1 MPKSC
6 LRGKSHQLSLRS
18 GHLEAEAQMGVLSE
32 DESDTSALFTESE
45 LDDSDLDFARRRPRA
60 PVAPPR
66 GAPANDERDDAPRF
80 SSEDE
85 EDEPRRAPSPPP
97 AAAPTWVGPSAS
109 SGASTRAAAAAA
121 AAPVG
126 RPGGA
131 TGGAVP
137 TFSFSHRASDSG
149 IGSARQTSYAPAASS
164 RPPPTAPSSRGG
176 TASAQSSPARRPTA
190 ASSSRPN
197 SSNILASVLGID
209 VERGVEG
216 FDDED
221 DSYDVASPLRG
232 GKESRRDR
240 AARLAREGTSRR
252 QDRRGESDDVGK
264 GKSLG
269 SLNLAAVA
277 KFGTGARWSAR
288 GSGHEI
294 GAWTARQ
301 AHLAVDG
308 RTTATWLVACAAAHH
323 HGGLIACLWESG
335 GQWAAPGHD
344 LPIAVLT
351 VCAALGGGKG
361 ALGSNWRTQAVL
373 QVGHVCALAFALG
386 LDVFVMARMSDVMA
400 ATMARPELAANR
412 RAARGGVGLAL
423 AAKALALPLS
433 MIHAIR
439 VVWPGRGAPRE

>member
-66 GAPANDERDDAPRF
+66 GAPANDARDDAPRF

-301 AHLAVDG
+301 ATLAVDG
-308 RTTATWLVACAAAHH
+308 RTTATWLVACAAAQLL
-323 HGGLIACLWESG
+323 GGLVACLWESG

-351 VCAALGGGKG
+351 VCAALAGGKG
-361 ALGSNWRTQAVL
+361 ALGSTWRTQAVL
-373 QVGHVCALAFALG
+373 HVGHVCALAFALG

>member
-1 MPKSC
+1 
-6 LRGKSHQLSLRS
+6 
-18 GHLEAEAQMGVLSE
+18 MGVLSE

-66 GAPANDERDDAPRF
+66 GAPANDARDDAPRF

-85 EDEPRRAPSPPP
+85 EDEQRRAPSPPP
-97 AAAPTWVGPSAS
+97 AAAPTWVGPGTSV
-109 SGASTRAAAAAA
+109 GASTRAAAAAA

-126 RPGGA
+126 RPAGA

-164 RPPPTAPSSRGG
+164 RPPPPAPASRGG
-176 TASAQSSPARRPTA
+176 TASAQSSPARRPAASLSAA
-190 ASSSRPN
+190 ASSQPN

-209 VERGVEG
+209 VERGVGG
-216 FDDED
+216 FDDD
-221 DSYDVASPLRG
+221 DDDEDVASPLRGGPRG

-252 QDRRGESDDVGK
+252 QDRRGEGGDGGGNKK

-301 AHLAVDG
+301 ATLAVDG
-308 RTTATWLVACAAAHH
+308 RTTATWLVACAAAQLL
-323 HGGLIACLWESG
+323 GGLVACLWESG

-433 MIHAIR
+433 MIHAVR

>member
-301 AHLAVDG
+301 ATLAVDG
-308 RTTATWLVACAAAHH
+308 RTTATWLVACAAAQLL
-323 HGGLIACLWESG
+323 GGLVACLWESG

-351 VCAALGGGKG
+351 VCAALAGGKG

>member
-1 MPKSC
+1 
-6 LRGKSHQLSLRS
+6 
-18 GHLEAEAQMGVLSE
+18 MG
-32 DESDTSALFTESE
+32 
-45 LDDSDLDFARRRPRA
+45 
-60 PVAPPR
+60 
-66 GAPANDERDDAPRF
+66 
-80 SSEDE
+80 
-85 EDEPRRAPSPPP
+85 
-97 AAAPTWVGPSAS
+97 
-109 SGASTRAAAAAA
+109 
-121 AAPVG
+121 
-126 RPGGA
+126 
-131 TGGAVP
+131 
-137 TFSFSHRASDSG
+137 
-149 IGSARQTSYAPAASS
+149 
-164 RPPPTAPSSRGG
+164 
-176 TASAQSSPARRPTA
+176 
-190 ASSSRPN
+190 
-197 SSNILASVLGID
+197 
-209 VERGVEG
+209 G
-216 FDDED
+216 FDDD
-221 DSYDVASPLRG
+221 DDDEDVASPLRGGPRG

-252 QDRRGESDDVGK
+252 GRDRRGESNGVVD

-269 SLNLAAVA
+269 ALNLAAVA

-308 RTTATWLVACAAAHH
+308 RTTATWLVGCAAAQLL
-323 HGGLIACLWESG
+323 GGLVACLWESG

-351 VCAALGGGKG
+351 ICAALGGGKG

-373 QVGHVCALAFALG
+373 QVGHVCALAFASG

-433 MIHAIR
+433 MIHAVR

>member
-6 LRGKSHQLSLRS
+6 LRGKSQLSLRS

-66 GAPANDERDDAPRF
+66 GAPANDARDDAPRF

-164 RPPPTAPSSRGG
+164 RPPPTAPSSRGE

-209 VERGVEG
+209 VERGVGG

-252 QDRRGESDDVGK
+252 QDRRGESDDVGE

-301 AHLAVDG
+301 ATLAVDG
-308 RTTATWLVACAAAHH
+308 RTTATWLVACAAAQLL
-323 HGGLIACLWESG
+323 GGLIACLWESG

-351 VCAALGGGKG
+351 VCAALAGGKG

-373 QVGHVCALAFALG
+373 QVGHVSALAFALG

>member
-1 MPKSC
+1 
-6 LRGKSHQLSLRS
+6 
-18 GHLEAEAQMGVLSE
+18 MGVLSE

-301 AHLAVDG
+301 ATLAVDG
-308 RTTATWLVACAAAHH
+308 RTTATWLVACAAAQLL
-323 HGGLIACLWESG
+323 GGLVACLWESG

-351 VCAALGGGKG
+351 VCAALAGGKG

>member
-1 MPKSC
+1 LPKSC

-137 TFSFSHRASDSG
+137 TFSFSHRALDSG

-209 VERGVEG
+209 VERGVGG

-301 AHLAVDG
+301 ATLAVDG
-308 RTTATWLVACAAAHH
+308 RTTATWLVACAAAQLL
-323 HGGLIACLWESG
+323 GGLVACLWESG

-351 VCAALGGGKG
+351 VCAALAGGKG

>member
-1 MPKSC
+1 M
-6 LRGKSHQLSLRS
+6 
-18 GHLEAEAQMGVLSE
+18 LSE

-60 PVAPPR
+60 PIAPPR
-66 GAPANDERDDAPRF
+66 GASANDARDDAPRF

-97 AAAPTWVGPSAS
+97 AAAPTWVRPGAS

-149 IGSARQTSYAPAASS
+149 IGSARQASYAPAASS

-190 ASSSRPN
+190 SAHAAASSRPN
-197 SSNILASVLGID
+197 SGNNILASVLGID
-209 VERGVEG
+209 VERGVGG
-216 FDDED
+216 FDEDED
-221 DSYDVASPLRG
+221 EDVASPLRGGPRG

-252 QDRRGESDDVGK
+252 GRDRRGEYDGVVD

-269 SLNLAAVA
+269 ALNLAAVA

-301 AHLAVDG
+301 ATLAVDG
-308 RTTATWLVACAAAHH
+308 RTTATWLVGCAAAQLL
-323 HGGLIACLWESG
+323 GGLVACLWESG

-351 VCAALGGGKG
+351 ICAALGGGKG

-373 QVGHVCALAFALG
+373 QVGHVCALAFASG

-433 MIHAIR
+433 MIHAVR

>member
-137 TFSFSHRASDSG
+137 TFSFSHRALDSG

-209 VERGVEG
+209 VERGVGG

-301 AHLAVDG
+301 ATLAVDG
-308 RTTATWLVACAAAHH
+308 RTTATWLVACAAAQLL
-323 HGGLIACLWESG
+323 GGLVACLWESG

-351 VCAALGGGKG
+351 VCAALAGGKG

>member
-1 MPKSC
+1 M
-6 LRGKSHQLSLRS
+6 
-18 GHLEAEAQMGVLSE
+18 LSE

-97 AAAPTWVGPSAS
+97 AAAPTWVGPGAS
-109 SGASTRAAAAAA
+109 SSANTRAAAAAA

-164 RPPPTAPSSRGG
+164 RPPPTAPASRGG
-176 TASAQSSPARRPTA
+176 TASAQSSPARRPAAPSHAA
-190 ASSSRPN
+190 ASSQPN

-209 VERGVEG
+209 VERGVGG
-216 FDDED
+216 FDDD
-221 DSYDVASPLRG
+221 DDDEDVASPLRGGPRG

-252 QDRRGESDDVGK
+252 GRDNGVVD

-269 SLNLAAVA
+269 ALNLARVR
-277 KFGTGARWSAR
+277 ARDRHVGREAGDAGGGRTNHRDVAR
-288 GSGHEI
+288 GVRRRATPRGSRRVPVGVGRAVG
-294 GAWTARQ
+294 GAGSRP
-301 AHLAVDG
+301 AH
-308 RTTATWLVACAAAHH
+308 R
-323 HGGLIACLWESG
+323 
-335 GQWAAPGHD
+335 
-344 LPIAVLT
+344 
-351 VCAALGGGKG
+351 
-361 ALGSNWRTQAVL
+361 
-373 QVGHVCALAFALG
+373 G
-386 LDVFVMARMSDVMA
+386 LDDLRDAR
-400 ATMARPELAANR
+400 R
-412 RAARGGVGLAL
+412 R
-423 AAKALALPLS
+423 
-433 MIHAIR
+433 
-439 VVWPGRGAPRE
+439 